1 MLTGSRLPRTGM
13 QRSAPTTLLLL
24 LLQVAAAGRAQEPQP
39 AALQVVG
46 EAANDAALDPSMD
59 RLVNWLSDKGA
70 ELGNVKVVTT
80 VHSGPKGWM
89 QAERVVRTQRLIAA
103 GEVIMTGKP
112 AAWLSGSCHGILTLH
127 EPAG

>member
-1 MLTGSRLPRTGM
+1 M

-59 RLVNWLSDKGA
+59 RLLNWLSDKGA

-112 AAWLSGSCHGILTLH
+112 AAWLSGSCRGILTLH